1 VHHQHF
7 FNFRLD
13 LDVDGATDNSVVEM
27 NTVSLPPGK
36 DNPYDNAFVAKEQ
49 VLRTEQEAMRNLN
62 MQTARVW
69 KVINRSSRNAVGQP
83 VGYALVPEENAVP
96 YAGIES
102 SMRKRAGFL
111 NSQLWVTPYDSAE
124 RYAAGE
130 YVSQGHGGDGL
141 VRWVKANRPIDGKD
155 VVLWYTLGV
164 THVPR
169 PEDWPV
175 MPVVHTGFKL
185 VPTGFFDRNP
195 GLDLPATKPDLK
207 TVKAANGH
215 RQD

>member
-1 VHHQHF
+1 
-7 FNFRLD
+7 
-13 LDVDGATDNSVVEM
+13 
-27 NTVSLPPGK
+27 
-36 DNPYDNAFVAKEQ
+36 
-49 VLRTEQEAMRNLN
+49 MRNLN

-69 KVINRSSRNAVGQP
+69 KVVNRSVKNGVGQP
-83 VGYALVPEENAVP
+83 VGYALIPEENAVP
-96 YAGIES
+96 YAGLES

-111 NSQLWVTPYDSAE
+111 NSQLWVTPYDPAE

-130 YVSQGHGGDGL
+130 YVSQSHGGDGL

-155 VVLWYTLGV
+155 IVLWYTLGV

-169 PEDWPV
+169 SEDWPV

-195 GLDLPATKPDLK
+195 ALDLPASKPA
-207 TVKAANGH
+207 VKLGSAAN
-215 RQD
+215 